1 MNIQTEKIKLIE
13 WLTGVEDLSI
23 LQKVAEI
30 RTLSIEKG
38 LPELS
43 IEDLQTRA
51 LESEDAIK
59 QGNLTTF
66 DELKDEMKTW

>member
-59 QGNLTTF
+59 QGNLTSF

>member
-13 WLTGVEDLSI
+13 WLTGVKDISI

-30 RTLSIEKG
+30 RALSIEKG

-51 LESEDAIK
+51 MESEDAIK